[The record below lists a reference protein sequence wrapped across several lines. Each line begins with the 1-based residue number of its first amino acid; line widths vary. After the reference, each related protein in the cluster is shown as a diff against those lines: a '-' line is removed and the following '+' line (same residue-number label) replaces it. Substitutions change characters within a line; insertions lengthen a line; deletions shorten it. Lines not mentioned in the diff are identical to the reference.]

1 MSLRPCAK
9 CKFRELMYEQKPCS
23 GCDEKGSRFVLKVV
37 NGRPHKKNPVT
48 TRMIQ
53 DRRKASGLCPRC
65 GGPPEKGHTYCQKH
79 LDYMKAYHKKHYLS
93 KKRKVI

>member
-37 NGRPHKKNPVT
+37 K
-48 TRMIQ
+48 MIQ
-53 DRRKASGLCPRC
+53 GRRKASGLCPCC